1 MEASKRLMTEPAARR
16 TNSTAVTSVHTR
28 HPIPAPHRRPNEPFD
43 TVTPRQNNFYQIFLR
58 RKSPTVTPCLSDF
71 HAHPTHIT
79 MICRAC
85 LRASRAGLRSEA
97 SQRLASPQPPSRA
110 LSSLAS
116 TRFAAPAAY
125 PTSALL
131 QQCALQTPARL
142 ASRTYSTAT
151 ESAASEQPA
160 SAGLEKPADLDEGE
174 SQVWDILIREFA
186 PTNLV
191 VRDISGGCG
200 SMYGVD
206 ICSEKFRGLN
216 MLKQQRLVNAA
227 LGELVKQWHGIQIK
241 TSVP

>member
-1 MEASKRLMTEPAARR
+1 
-16 TNSTAVTSVHTR
+16 
-28 HPIPAPHRRPNEPFD
+28 
-43 TVTPRQNNFYQIFLR
+43 
-58 RKSPTVTPCLSDF
+58 
-71 HAHPTHIT
+71 

-85 LRASRAGLRSEA
+85 LRAGRAGLRSEA
-97 SQRLASPQPPSRA
+97 SQRLASVQSPSRA
-110 LSSLAS
+110 LSSVAS

-125 PTSALL
+125 STSALL
-131 QQCALQTPARL
+131 QQRTPQTSARF

-206 ICSEKFRGLN
+206 ICSDKFRGLN

>member
-1 MEASKRLMTEPAARR
+1 
-16 TNSTAVTSVHTR
+16 
-28 HPIPAPHRRPNEPFD
+28 
-43 TVTPRQNNFYQIFLR
+43 
-58 RKSPTVTPCLSDF
+58 
-71 HAHPTHIT
+71 

-85 LRASRAGLRSEA
+85 LRANRAGLRSEA
-97 SQRLASPQPPSRA
+97 SQRLVSLQQPSRA

-116 TRFAAPAAY
+116 STRLAAPTAY
-125 PTSALL
+125 STSTLI
-131 QQCALQTPARL
+131 QQRALQTAARL
-142 ASRTYSTAT
+142 SSRTYSTASD
-151 ESAASEQPA
+151 SAPSEQTA

-216 MLKQQRLVNAA
+216 MLKQQRLVNGA